1 MFSQLQFTTQTTAFP
16 LAGAPVSVPACVQP
30 RQPRRSYNH
39 DALANHYGFGPVERK
54 PVRTKAQQKEIPSER
69 QPVKKNAQQN
79 EKPNLNR
86 FTIDLVLKQ
95 SLLRLLTL
103 PLRHNNNGKKNSQIS
118 VAPYGNNF
126 TGAGTGYGVCL

>member
-1 MFSQLQFTTQTTAFP
+1 MGTTTTAASQLQ
-16 LAGAPVSVPACVQP
+16 
-30 RQPRRSYNH
+30 PRRAGQSV
-39 DALANHYGFGPVERK
+39 DYGFGPVERK

-126 TGAGTGYGVCL
+126 TGAGTGYRLKLLVCL